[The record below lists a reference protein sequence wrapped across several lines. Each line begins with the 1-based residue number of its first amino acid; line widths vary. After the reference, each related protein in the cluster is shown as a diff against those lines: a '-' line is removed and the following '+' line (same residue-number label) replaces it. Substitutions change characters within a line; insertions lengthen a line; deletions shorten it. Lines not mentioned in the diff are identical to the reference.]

1 MTDQQGRDTYTP
13 GSIEKKWQD
22 RWEADGLYRAK
33 VDWSKPK
40 HYAVTMLPY
49 PSGDLHIGHWF
60 AMTPSDTRARF
71 KRMQG
76 YNVLFPMG
84 FDAFGLPAENAAVQ
98 RNIHPAK
105 WTYANIERMRKQLRT
120 MGAMFDWER
129 EMVSCD
135 PKYYKW
141 TEWFFKIFCQNDL
154 AYRSEALVNWSPT
167 LQTVLANEQ
176 VIDGKD
182 ERTGQPVVQKLMTQW
197 FFRYTRYTDELL
209 NFDKIDWP
217 EPIKTMQENWIGRS
231 EGARVKFKIDTATVG
246 AQYIAPLQPTDSAPE
261 IEVYTTR
268 PDTLWGA
275 TFMVLAPE
283 HPLVERLTT
292 PEQAN
297 AVADYKASVARKT
310 ELERISDDKEK
321 TGVFTGGYAIN
332 PVSGAR
338 IPVWIAD
345 YVLITYGTGA
355 IMAVPSGD
363 QRDFDFARK
372 YGLEIIPVVQPD
384 DAEGLDG
391 ATMTEAWDGAGTMI
405 NSGILNGMRC
415 NGEKGRK
422 NPSIHA
428 AISHI
433 ENLGVGREAVN
444 YRLRD
449 WLISRQ
455 RYWGSPIPV
464 VYRADGSIELV
475 PDEQLPVVL
484 PDDVDFMP
492 TGRSPLTYHEPFLY
506 TVDSQGAPAR
516 RETDTMDTFM
526 CSSWYTYRYLSPNY
540 DKAPFD
546 PEEAAYW
553 LPVDTYTGGAEHATM
568 HLLYVRWFNKAM
580 RDLGVFDDAKQI
592 AAAHG
597 RNVEGLFDEPMMQLR
612 NQGQILGEE
621 RDGDVIVA
629 TGRYEGDKLFADVV
643 EVIERGTAAAV
654 RAAKPEALVGEIVKR
669 TERVLTVEV
678 GGTLR
683 TVEVID
689 GASVIIPA
697 IPGENSV
704 NQLKHHLEIQRMS
717 KSKGNVVNPDALVA
731 QYGADA
737 VRAYLMFGFDWSKG
751 GPWNSQQ
758 IQGVVR
764 WLNDVWEICTA
775 APPTSAGDAAGEREV
790 ERSLHVTIAKVGEG
804 LETFSFN
811 TTIAALMTLRND
823 LKAALR
829 DNQLGEATWRATLR
843 DMLLLMAPFT
853 PHIAEELWARLGFG
867 YSIHQQAFPQ
877 YDADKARSETTP
889 LVIMKNGKPVG
900 HILVSADITEAD
912 AQAAALASEIAKR
925 FLNGGA
931 PKKVVFV
938 PGRNGMEPKVNIV
951 V

>member
-1 MTDQQGRDTYTP
+1 MTDHTERDTYNP
-13 GSIEKKWQD
+13 GSIEKKWQE
-22 RWEADGLYRAK
+22 RWDSDQLYRSQ

-40 HYAVTMLPY
+40 HYALTMLPY

-60 AMTPSDTRARF
+60 AMTPSDARARF

-76 YNVLFPMG
+76 YNVMFPMG

-98 RNIHPAK
+98 RNIHPAR
-105 WTYANIERMRKQLRT
+105 WTYANIERMRKQLRS

-129 EMVSCD
+129 EAVSCD
-135 PKYYKW
+135 PSYYKW

-154 AYRSEALVNWSPT
+154 AYRGEALVNWSPT

-176 VIDGKD
+176 VIDGRD

-209 NFDKIDWP
+209 NFEGIDWP
-217 EPIKTMQENWIGRS
+217 EPIRIMQENWIGRS
-231 EGARVKFKIDTATVG
+231 EGARVRFR
-246 AQYIAPLQPTDSAPE
+246 IALEGGQPAVTAPE

-283 HPLVERLTT
+283 HPLVELLTT
-292 PEQAN
+292 PAQAQ
-297 AVADYKASVARKT
+297 AVADYRAAVARKT
-310 ELERISDDKEK
+310 ELERMADDKEK

-363 QRDFDFARK
+363 QRDFEFARRF
-372 YGLEIIPVVQPD
+372 GLEIIPVVQPD
-384 DAEGLDG
+384 DAEPLDG
-391 ATMTEAWDGAGTMI
+391 ATMTEAWAGAGTMI
-405 NSGILNGMRC
+405 NSGILNGIRC
-415 NGEKGRK
+415 NGEKGRR
-422 NPSIHA
+422 NPSIAA
-428 AISHI
+428 AIRHI
-433 ENLGVGREAVN
+433 EELGVGREAVN

-455 RYWGSPIPV
+455 RYWGAPIPV
-464 VYRADGSIELV
+464 IYRADGTMELV

-492 TGRSPLTYHEPFLY
+492 TGRSPLTYHEPFLN
-506 TVDSQGAPAR
+506 TVDSEGNPAR

-526 CSSWYTYRYLSPNY
+526 CSSWYHLRYLSPKY
-540 DKAPFD
+540 DAGPFD

-568 HLLYVRWFNKAM
+568 HLLYSRWFNKAL
-580 RDLGVFDDAKQI
+580 RDLGVFDEARKI

-597 RNVEGLFDEPMMQLR
+597 RDVQGLFDEPMLQLR

-621 RDGDVIVA
+621 RDGDVIIA
-629 TGRYEGDKLFADVV
+629 TGRLEDGKLFADYV
-643 EVIERGTAAAV
+643 EVIERDAAAET
-654 RAAKPEALVGEIVKR
+654 REAKPNAVVGEIVKR
-669 TERVLTVEV
+669 TERVLTVDVE
-678 GGTLR
+678 GELR

-689 GASVIIPA
+689 GATVVIPA
-697 IPGENSV
+697 IAGENNV

-717 KSKGNVVNPDALVA
+717 KSKGNVVNPDELVA
-731 QYGADA
+731 RYGADA
-737 VRAYLMFGFDWSKG
+737 VRAYLMFGFDWGKG

-775 APPTSAGDAAGEREV
+775 APPAGAGDPAGERAI
-790 ERSLHVTIAKVGEG
+790 ERSVHLAIAKVTEG

-829 DNQLGEATWRATLR
+829 DDRLSADAWRAVLR

-853 PHIAEELWARLGFG
+853 PHITEELWARLGFE
-867 YSIHQQAFPQ
+867 YSIHTQPWPR
-877 YDADKARSETTP
+877 YDAEKARSEVTQ

-900 HILVSADITEAD
+900 HIEVSADISEAD
-912 AQAAALASEIAKR
+912 AQAAALASEIARR

-931 PKKVVFV
+931 PRKVVFV